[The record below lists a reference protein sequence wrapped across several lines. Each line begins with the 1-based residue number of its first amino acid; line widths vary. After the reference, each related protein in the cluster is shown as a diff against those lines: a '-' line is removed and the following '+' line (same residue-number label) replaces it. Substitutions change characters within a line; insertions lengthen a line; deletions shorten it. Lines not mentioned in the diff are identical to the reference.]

1 MNSIIIKRLLS
12 KGSKRTAEAK
22 KNIVLSAGLKAISI
36 FVTLQLVPLT
46 IDFLNPSL
54 YGIWL
59 TLSSI
64 VSWAQYFDLGFG
76 NGFRNKF
83 TEARAKEDDELCKQY
98 LSTTYFILGVI
109 FSTVYAIVYISSN
122 YINWS
127 GLLNVDPALN
137 DILRKTFV
145 IIAGF
150 FCLNFVVNIISTLMT
165 ACQKPAYASLLN
177 TIGQI
182 TALIAIFILVHNT
195 EGALDKLAFALS
207 GIPCFV
213 LIINTFF
220 IYNFTRYK
228 KYRPS
233 FKNIKISLCRN
244 IISLGGKFFVITICY
259 LLIFQLINIIL
270 TRLCGPEAVAEYNV
284 SHRYF
289 NLVHMVVAIIIAP
302 FWSAYTDAYT
312 CRDTKWMQSTLKKLE
327 KMIILVA
334 FGLVFLVIISPI
346 FYHYWI
352 GDKITIHTS
361 VSISTAIYV
370 FCSTCG
376 LIYMHIINGI
386 GKIKLQLLTYVIFA
400 IVSLPVLYFSC
411 KEWGIVGIL
420 ITPSI
425 VLFTQAVL
433 MRFQLYKLIN
443 GNAQGIWNE

>member
-1 MNSIIIKRLLS
+1 MSLFLIKPFIT
-12 KGSKRTAEAK
+12 KGSKRTVEAK
-22 KNIVLSAGLKAISI
+22 KNIALSAGLKAISI

-83 TEARAKEDDELCKQY
+83 AEARAKGDDELCKQY
-98 LSTTYFILGVI
+98 LSTTYFILGLI
-109 FSTVYAIVYISSN
+109 FSIVYVTVYISSY

-127 GLLNVDPALN
+127 RLLNVDPSLEES
-137 DILRKTFV
+137 LQRTFV
-145 IIAGF
+145 ILSGF
-150 FCLNFVVNIISTLMT
+150 FCLNFVANIISTLMT
-165 ACQKPAYASLLN
+165 ACQKPAYSSLLN
-177 TIGQI
+177 TIGQV
-182 TALIAIFILVHNT
+182 TALIAIFLLVHNT
-195 EGALDKLAFALS
+195 EGTLDKLAFALS
-207 GIPCFV
+207 GLPCLV
-213 LIINTFF
+213 LIINSII
-220 IYNFTRYK
+220 IYSFTQYK

-233 FKNIKISLCRN
+233 IKYIKFSLCRN
-244 IISLGGKFFVITICY
+244 IVSLGGKFFVITICY

-289 NLVHMVVAIIIAP
+289 NLVHMIVAIVIAP
-302 FWSAYTDAYT
+302 FWSAYTDAFT
-312 CRDTKWMQSTLKKLE
+312 CGDTQWMLSTLKKLE

-425 VLFTQAVL
+425 VLFTQAAL